1 MVRKRLGD
9 VLLEEGLID
18 ESDLEE
24 ALQYKEKS
32 GYRLGTALVALRII
46 AEWQLT
52 EALGKSLEMPV
63 VDLAEEGPSQ
73 AALKCIPSRLAERFD
88 LIPLSIEG
96 RGSQRKLVV
105 AMSDPLNRPVV
116 KRMQDVAGC
125 PVRPV
130 LASLSAIKRAIRRHY
145 HGAEGPRGS
154 AQATKADPGGTG
166 ERVMEHLDEMREQ
179 TRQITI
185 SQLRRELEAIDDH
198 GPSDLPPPPVG
209 TMSPEPGLAV
219 ELRFRALLHLLLKK
233 GVIEGRDY
241 AESLR
246 HMLEAFSDEEGS

>member
-1 MVRKRLGD
+1 MARKRLGD

-18 ESDLEE
+18 EDDLKE
-24 ALQYKEKS
+24 ALDYKEKS

-52 EALGKSLEMPV
+52 EALGKSLEMEV
-63 VDLAEEGPSQ
+63 VDLTETHPNQ
-73 AALKCIPSRLAERFD
+73 AALKCIPVRLAERFD

-96 RGSQRKLVV
+96 RGSQRKLLV

-125 PVRPV
+125 PVKPV
-130 LASLSAIKRAIRRHY
+130 LATLSGIKRAIRRHY
-145 HGAEGPRGS
+145 QGETGPV
-154 AQATKADPGGTG
+154 KAADAPAADTG
-166 ERVMEHLDEMREQ
+166 ERVMEQLDEFREQ

-185 SQLRRELEAIDDH
+185 SQLRRELEVIDGQ
-198 GPSDLPPPPVG
+198 GPADLPPPPVAEL
-209 TMSPEPGLAV
+209 SAEPGMAV
-219 ELRFRALLHLLLKK
+219 ELKFRALLHLLLKK
-233 GVIEGRDY
+233 GVIEGREY

-246 HMLEAFSDEEGS
+246 HMLEAFSDEDGG